1 MIPLSDKKQCGGY
14 PNPGIEQ
21 ARSIRKPSELNGLSE
36 RVSYVPHGGRWIN
49 PRYVAFV
56 KYHRI
61 QSNKF
66 FLCDQSQGQEVEIL
80 RSEVI
85 HHQLSGAQ
93 GRRKLKLG
101 LSDPLTPGTVNTFIS
116 PKPLRGRG
124 HQSFVVRVL
133 LIYRLAWKNRT
144 ATKGQQHSVNPEQ
157 VAWGLSLV
165 GNERKT

>member
-1 MIPLSDKKQCGGY
+1 MDNDDTDFIMIPLLDKKQCGGS

-36 RVSYVPHGGRWIN
+36 RVSYIPHGGRWIN

-61 QSNKF
+61 QSSKTPQHSMSHKF

-80 RSEVI
+80 WSEVI
-85 HHQLSGAQ
+85 HHQFSSAQ
-93 GRRKLKLG
+93 GRCKLKLG

-116 PKPLRGRG
+116 SEENINHL
-124 HQSFVVRVL
+124 
-133 LIYRLAWKNRT
+133 
-144 ATKGQQHSVNPEQ
+144 
-157 VAWGLSLV
+157 
-165 GNERKT
+165 